1 MLNVFQGPSH
11 NINMVM
17 DNKDLLEGG
26 RDEVNFTVKLIII
39 SSVVDQDLS
48 LLSPLFC
55 LIENDSHSYD

>member
-1 MLNVFQGPSH
+1 
-11 NINMVM
+11 MVM
-17 DNKDLLEGG
+17 DNKDFLEGG

-48 LLSPLFC
+48 LLSHLFC

>member
-1 MLNVFQGPSH
+1 
-11 NINMVM
+11 MVM
-17 DNKDLLEGG
+17 DNKDFLESG
-26 RDEVNFTVKLIII
+26 RDEVNFTVKLIIT